1 VAFSCLWNSE
11 WDSLQIIQ
19 GIHRQ
24 RLRFDLC
31 IATLICNKGT
41 PYSRLRCPM
50 VDDPLVLTVEEAA
63 RLLGI
68 SRGLAYKMIRQG
80 VIPSIRFG
88 RRVVVP
94 RSRLQALIDGE
105 RGDTS

>member
-1 VAFSCLWNSE
+1 M
-11 WDSLQIIQ
+11 Q
-19 GIHRQ
+19 
-24 RLRFDLC
+24 
-31 IATLICNKGT
+31 
-41 PYSRLRCPM
+41 CPM

-68 SRGLAYKMIRQG
+68 PRGLAYKMIREG

-94 RSRLQALIDGE
+94 RSRLRALMDGE
-105 RGDTS
+105 RGDAS